1 MAHSFVFSGPIDT
14 PPRSSS
20 AGAAI
25 VISVVAVLSLAMVL
39 PDATGKWALAA
50 LALLLPLAIVCKAIY
65 AVHIALLALVWISLV
80 GFVPFFRL
88 WPLNILAPLA
98 VYGGA
103 VMLSPPLRQ
112 SVGWLRAGRSGRDV
126 RMLILATVV
135 VSGVALVAWT
145 ALTKPDLEHHLAL
158 VPALPLWAY
167 PLVAVAFAVV
177 NAAMEEAVFRGVMM
191 EALDSALG
199 DGYWSTGT
207 QAVSFAA
214 LHYLTGFPSGVL
226 GFFMV
231 LVYGVMLGV
240 IRRRSSGLLAPW
252 IAHVMADI
260 AIFSILAVMLFQ
272 GGSGPFLR

>member
-1 MAHSFVFSGPIDT
+1 MAHSLVFSGPIDT

-65 AVHIALLALVWISLV
+65 AVHISLLALVWVSLV
-80 GFVPFFRL
+80 GFVPFFQL

-158 VPALPLWAY
+158 VPALPLWVY

-177 NAAMEEAVFRGVMM
+177 NAAMEEAIFRGVMM

-252 IAHVMADI
+252 IAHVMTDI
-260 AIFSILAVMLFQ
+260 SIFSILAVMLFR
-272 GGSGPFLR
+272 GGSGPLWR

>member
-1 MAHSFVFSGPIDT
+1 MAHSFVYSGPIDT

-25 VISVVAVLSLAMVL
+25 VISVVAALSLAMVL

-65 AVHIALLALVWISLV
+65 AVHISLLALVWVSLV
-80 GFVPFFRL
+80 GFVPFFQL

-98 VYGGA
+98 VYGGV
-103 VMLSPPLRQ
+103 VMLSPSLRH
-112 SVGWLRAGRSGRDV
+112 SVRWLRAGRSGRDV
-126 RMLILATVV
+126 RMLILATVL

-158 VPALPLWAY
+158 VPALPLWVY

-177 NAAMEEAVFRGVMM
+177 NAAMEEAIFRGVMM

-199 DGYWSTGT
+199 DGCWSTGT

-240 IRRRSSGLLAPW
+240 IRRRSGGLLAPW
-252 IAHVMADI
+252 VAHVATDM
-260 AIFSILAVMLFQ
+260 AIFSILAVML
-272 GGSGPFLR
+272 LRGNQ

>member
-1 MAHSFVFSGPIDT
+1 
-14 PPRSSS
+14 
-20 AGAAI
+20 
-25 VISVVAVLSLAMVL
+25 MVL

-65 AVHIALLALVWISLV
+65 AVHIALLALVWVSLV
-80 GFVPFFRL
+80 GLVPFFHL

-103 VMLSPPLRQ
+103 VVLSPPLRQ

-158 VPALPLWAY
+158 VPALPFWAY
-167 PLVAVAFAVV
+167 PLVAVAFAFV
-177 NAAMEEAVFRGVMM
+177 NAAMEEAIFRGVMM
-191 EALDSALG
+191 DALDSALG

-252 IAHVMADI
+252 IAHVMTDI
-260 AIFSILAVMLFQ
+260 AIFSILAVMLFR
-272 GGSGPFLR
+272 GGSGPLWR